1 MITELDMDGV
11 DMWFMKTIQR
21 NRRPYQMFHIDYI
34 NVLQKLI
41 DNGYIEKVKCNNA
54 PDDLVITP
62 DGHVSGVFNA
72 TPDGAAW
79 LAFQEL

>member
-1 MITELDMDGV
+1 MISEMDMGAV
-11 DMWFMKTIQR
+11 DMWFMRTIQ
-21 NRRPYQMFHIDYI
+21 NKYIEYQTFHIDYI
-34 NVLQKLI
+34 SVLQKLI